1 MEYDFIDKWE
11 KQMIDGIKKFQSQY
25 MDQVGKMEKFMNTFL
40 NPAMGVRMMLAWS
53 KVGHAVSSFDE
64 AVENDYIQWQTGQ
77 IPMPAAVDS
86 ISNLDSIS
94 SDSMERATKLQNSIN
109 SGFAAAGTEFV
120 NGVTN
125 SKNMQD
131 LMMAQVLM
139 AESMAKNSRSGASQ
153 SIELMERVSTSV
165 RAWMETYLS
174 QSAQNKKPKAAKK
187 G

>member
-1 MEYDFIDKWE
+1 MEQDLIDKWE
-11 KQMIDGIKKFQSQY
+11 KQMIDGIKKFQNQY
-25 MDQVGKMEKFMNTFL
+25 MEQVSKMEKLMNNIW
-40 NPAMGVRMMLAWS
+40 NPSMGVRMMLAWGR
-53 KVGHAVSSFDE
+53 VGHAISSFDE
-64 AVENDYIQWQTGQ
+64 SVENDYIQWQTGQ

-131 LMMAQVLM
+131 LMVAQVLM
-139 AESMAKNSRSGASQ
+139 AESMAKNTRSGASQ

-165 RAWMETYLS
+165 RAWMETYLNES
-174 QSAQNKKPKAAKK
+174 MQAKKPKAAKK
-187 G
+187 S